1 MNVKI
6 KKYCIFFLTLFILTN
21 CKTEVSTKN
30 HLNKI
35 VYFDVIGNNDLDT
48 IQINEELENTDI
60 FIIKN
65 KNKKLLLKLYPLMNK
80 DYKTTNPAV
89 ENVYL
94 EMNNIQTNE
103 KSLRVIVRNT
113 DIQPDYYF
121 IDIFLNC
128 KEPNIY
134 NLGLMNSTDSVFI
147 KTKKVNYFLKDV
159 LDANNGINIKEFIK
173 RNFRL

>member
-1 MNVKI
+1 MNRKI
-6 KKYCIFFLTLFILTN
+6 KNCLIFPLTLFILIS
-21 CKTEVSTKN
+21 C
-30 HLNKI
+30 NKKASI
-35 VYFDVIGNNDLDT
+35 VKKQDKIECFDIISDSDLDT
-48 IQINEELENTDI
+48 LQITQESEKS
-60 FIIKN
+60 IIYLLKSN
-65 KNKKLLLKLYPLMNK
+65 QKKLLIKLYPLLNNEF
-80 DYKTTNPAV
+80 KTTNPTI

-94 EMNNIQTNE
+94 ETNNVQTEE

-134 NLGLMNSTDSVFI
+134 NIGFMNSTDSVFI

-159 LDANNGINIKEFIK
+159 LDDNNGINIKEFIK
-173 RNFRL
+173 RNF